1 MRAMSQ
7 QNIEYL
13 LDKALRLPL
22 SPGVYIMRDEKGKV
36 IYVGKSRALKNRVSQ
51 YFRKNS
57 KHDTKTVLMVSRVRD
72 FDYILTDTENE
83 ALALESQLIKQ
94 YVPKY
99 NIKLK
104 DGKNMPYIRIM
115 LSDDYP
121 HAEVV
126 YERKGDGAKYFG
138 PYSTISA
145 AYGVLKTVQKT
156 FKVHSCNRRFPK
168 DIGKERPCLYC
179 QIGDCVGPC
188 TGNVTGEEYKE
199 IYKQIILFLRGSFS
213 EVKKKLTE
221 RMEYFSEELMFE
233 AAAVYRDRIEALA
246 KVWQRHKIVG
256 SPDSEH
262 DIFALYTDDAVSCIA
277 VFFIREG
284 RIINSEN
291 YIFTPDELL
300 NGGDLQSFLYD
311 FYSKRGDVPREVL
324 LNFDIGEEKEALE
337 EALRLIA
344 ERKVVIRT
352 PERGETKKLC
362 DMVYENAARHAYQYK
377 EGKEAD
383 EAVLVK
389 LAQILH
395 LEVVPERI
403 ESFDISN
410 YGKENITAGM
420 VVFENGKPKKSEYRL
435 FKIKELTEKQDDYAS
450 MAEAVTRRFE
460 RAKMGDEGF
469 SVLPDLLLL
478 DGGKGHVS
486 VIKEVLKRMH
496 VDIPVFGMAKD
507 DYHKTRTLCT
517 EDEEISI
524 AKEKQVYM
532 LVYKL
537 QEEVH
542 RFTVSKMRASKEKS
556 LKRSVLEEIDGI
568 GSEKAK
574 KLLLHFKSLSAL
586 KKASLEEIKAVNGIS
601 EKNAENVYNYFLAEK
616 GK

>member
-1 MRAMSQ
+1 MQ
-7 QNIEYL
+7 DIEYL
-13 LDKALRLPL
+13 LDKALKLPL
-22 SPGVYIMRDEKGKV
+22 SPGVYIMRDEKRRV

-57 KHDTKTVLMVSRVRD
+57 KHDTKTVMMVSRVRD

-94 YVPKY
+94 YTPKY

-104 DGKNMPYIRIM
+104 DGKNMPYIRIQ

-121 HAEVV
+121 KAEVV
-126 YERKGDGAKYFG
+126 YARKSDGAKYFG
-138 PYSTISA
+138 PYSTISS
-145 AYGVLKTVQKT
+145 AYGVLKTVQKC
-156 FKVHSCNRRFPK
+156 FKVHSCNRIFPK

-179 QIGDCVGPC
+179 QINDCVAPC
-188 TGNVTGEEYKE
+188 TGNVTSEEYKD
-199 IYKQIILFLRGSFS
+199 IYRQIILFLRGSFS
-213 EVKKKLTE
+213 EVKKRLTE
-221 RMEYFSEELMFE
+221 KMEYFSEELMFE
-233 AAAVYRDRIEALA
+233 AAAVYRDRIEELA

-277 VFFIREG
+277 VFFVREG
-284 RIINSEN
+284 RIISSEN

-300 NGGDLQSFLYD
+300 NNTDLQSFLYD
-311 FYSKRGDVPREVL
+311 FYSKRGDVPRELL

-337 EALRLIA
+337 EALRVIA

-352 PERGETKKLC
+352 PERGELKRLC

-377 EGKEAD
+377 EGREAD

-389 LAQILH
+389 LAQLLG

-420 VVFENGKPKKSEYRL
+420 VVAEEGKLKKSEYRL
-435 FKIKELTEKQDDYAS
+435 FKIKNITDKQDDYAS

-460 RAKMGDEGF
+460 RAKQGDEGF
-469 SVLPDLLLL
+469 AKLPDLILL

-486 VIKEVLKRMH
+486 VIKEVLKKMRI
-496 VDIPVFGMAKD
+496 DIPVFGMAKD

-532 LVYKL
+532 LVYKI

-542 RFTVSKMRASKEKS
+542 RFTISKMRSSKEKS
-556 LKRSVLEEIDGI
+556 LKKSILEEIDGI

-574 KLLLHFKSLSAL
+574 KILAHFKSLSAL
-586 KKASLEEIKAVNGIS
+586 KAASLDEIKAVKGIS
-601 EKNAENVYNYFLAEK
+601 ERNAENVFKYFSAER
-616 GK
+616 GE

>member
-1 MRAMSQ
+1 MQ
-7 QNIEYL
+7 DIEYL
-13 LDKALRLPL
+13 LDKALKLPL
-22 SPGVYIMRDEKGKV
+22 SPGVYIMRDEKRRV

-57 KHDTKTVLMVSRVRD
+57 KHDTKTVMMVSRVRD

-94 YVPKY
+94 YTPKY

-104 DGKNMPYIRIM
+104 DGKNMPYIRIQ

-121 HAEVV
+121 KAEVV
-126 YERKGDGAKYFG
+126 YARKSDGAKYFG
-138 PYSTISA
+138 PYSTISS
-145 AYGVLKTVQKT
+145 AYGVLKTVQKC
-156 FKVHSCNRRFPK
+156 FKVHSCNRIFPK

-179 QIGDCVGPC
+179 QINDCVAPC
-188 TGNVTGEEYKE
+188 TGNVTSEEYKD
-199 IYKQIILFLRGSFS
+199 IYRQIILFLRGSFS
-213 EVKKKLTE
+213 EVKKRLTE
-221 RMEYFSEELMFE
+221 KMEYFSEELMFE
-233 AAAVYRDRIEALA
+233 AAAVYRDRIEELA

-277 VFFIREG
+277 VFFVREG
-284 RIINSEN
+284 RIISSEN

-300 NGGDLQSFLYD
+300 NNTDLQSFLYD
-311 FYSKRGDVPREVL
+311 FYSKRGDVPRELL

-337 EALRLIA
+337 EALRVIA

-352 PERGETKKLC
+352 PERGELKKLC

-377 EGKEAD
+377 EGREAD

-389 LAQILH
+389 LAQLLG

-420 VVFENGKPKKSEYRL
+420 VVAEEGKLKKSEYRL
-435 FKIKELTEKQDDYAS
+435 FKIKNITDKQDDYAS

-460 RAKMGDEGF
+460 RAKQGDEGF
-469 SVLPDLLLL
+469 AKLPDLILL

-486 VIKEVLKRMH
+486 VIKEVLKKMRI
-496 VDIPVFGMAKD
+496 DIPVFGMAKD

-532 LVYKL
+532 LVYKI

-542 RFTVSKMRASKEKS
+542 RFTISKMRSSKEKS
-556 LKRSVLEEIDGI
+556 LKKSILEEIDGI

-574 KLLLHFKSLSAL
+574 KILAHFKSLSAL
-586 KKASLEEIKAVNGIS
+586 KAASLDEIKAVKGIS
-601 EKNAENVYNYFLAEK
+601 ERNAENVFNYFSAER
-616 GK
+616 GE

>member
-1 MRAMSQ
+1 MQ
-7 QNIEYL
+7 DIEYL
-13 LDKALRLPL
+13 LDKALKLPL
-22 SPGVYIMRDEKGKV
+22 SPGVYIMRDEKRRV

-57 KHDTKTVLMVSRVRD
+57 KHDTKTVMMVSRVRD

-94 YVPKY
+94 YTPKY

-104 DGKNMPYIRIM
+104 DGKNMPYIRIQ

-121 HAEVV
+121 KAEVV
-126 YERKGDGAKYFG
+126 YARKSDGAKYFG
-138 PYSTISA
+138 PYSTISS
-145 AYGVLKTVQKT
+145 AYGVLKTVQKC
-156 FKVHSCNRRFPK
+156 FKVHSCNRIFPK

-179 QIGDCVGPC
+179 QINDCVAPC
-188 TGNVTGEEYKE
+188 TGNVTSEEYKD
-199 IYKQIILFLRGSFS
+199 IYRQIILFLRGSFS
-213 EVKKKLTE
+213 EVKKRLTE
-221 RMEYFSEELMFE
+221 KMEYFSEELMFE
-233 AAAVYRDRIEALA
+233 AAAVYRDRIEELA

-277 VFFIREG
+277 VFFVREG
-284 RIINSEN
+284 RIISSEN

-300 NGGDLQSFLYD
+300 NNTDLQSFLYD
-311 FYSKRGDVPREVL
+311 FYSKRGDVPRELL

-337 EALRLIA
+337 EALRVIA

-352 PERGETKKLC
+352 PERGELKKLC

-377 EGKEAD
+377 EGREAD

-389 LAQILH
+389 LAQLLG

-420 VVFENGKPKKSEYRL
+420 VVAEEGKLKKSEYRL
-435 FKIKELTEKQDDYAS
+435 FKIKNITDKQDDYAS

-460 RAKMGDEGF
+460 RAKQGDEGF
-469 SVLPDLLLL
+469 AKLPDLILL

-486 VIKEVLKRMH
+486 VIKEVLKRMRI
-496 VDIPVFGMAKD
+496 DIPIFGMAKD

-532 LVYKL
+532 LVYKI

-542 RFTVSKMRASKEKS
+542 RFTISKMRSSKEKS
-556 LKRSVLEEIDGI
+556 LKKSILEEIDGI

-574 KLLLHFKSLSAL
+574 KILAHFKSLSAL
-586 KKASLEEIKAVNGIS
+586 KAASLDEIKAVKGIS
-601 EKNAENVYNYFLAEK
+601 ERNAENVFKYFSAER
-616 GK
+616 GE

>member
-1 MRAMSQ
+1 MSKQ
-7 QNIEYL
+7 D
-13 LDKALRLPL
+13 LDKLLEKALGLPL
-22 SPGVYIMRDEKGKV
+22 SPGVYIMRDENRRV

-51 YFRKNS
+51 YFRKNGR
-57 KHDTKTVLMVSRVRD
+57 HDTKTVLMVSRVRE

-94 YVPKY
+94 YNPKY

-104 DGKNMPYIRIM
+104 DGKNMPYIRIS

-121 HAEVV
+121 KAEVV
-126 YERKGDGAKYFG
+126 YTRRSDGAKYFG

-145 AYGVLKTVQKT
+145 AYGVLKTVQKC
-156 FKVHSCNRRFPK
+156 FKVHSCSRVFPR

-188 TGNVTGEEYKE
+188 TGKVTSEEYKE
-199 IYKQIILFLRGSFS
+199 IYRQIIMFLRGSFS

-221 RMEYFSEELMFE
+221 KMEYLAEELMFE
-233 AAAVYRDRIEALA
+233 AAAVYRDRIEALS

-262 DIFALYTDDAVSCIA
+262 DIFALYSDDAISCIA

-284 RIINSEN
+284 RIVNSEN

-300 NGGDLQSFLYD
+300 NESDLQSFIYN
-311 FYSKRGDVPREVL
+311 YYAKRGDMPKEVL
-324 LNFDIGEEKEALE
+324 LNFDLGEEKEGLE
-337 EALRLIA
+337 DALRVIA
-344 ERKVVIRT
+344 ERKIVIRT
-352 PERGETKKLC
+352 PERGESKKLC

-377 EGKEAD
+377 EGREAD
-383 EAVLVK
+383 ESVLIK
-389 LAQILH
+389 LAQMLQ

-420 VVFENGKPKKSEYRL
+420 VVFESGRPAKSQYRL
-435 FKIKELTEKQDDYAS
+435 FKIKNLSDKQDDYAS

-460 RAKMGDEGF
+460 RAKAGDEGF
-469 SVLPDLLLL
+469 SDLPDLILL

-486 VIKEVLKRMH
+486 VIKEVLQKMH
-496 VDIPVFGMAKD
+496 IDIPVFGMAKD

-517 EDEEISI
+517 EDYEISI

-542 RFTVSKMRASKEKS
+542 RFTISKMRASKEKS
-556 LKRSVLEEIDGI
+556 VKRSVLEEIDGI
-568 GSEKAK
+568 GKEKAK
-574 KLLLHFKSLSAL
+574 RLLSHFKSLSAL
-586 KKASLEEIKAVNGIS
+586 KSAPLEEIKRVKGIS
-601 EKNAENVYNYFLAEK
+601 EKNAESVFNYFTAEGEE

>member
-1 MRAMSQ
+1 MQ
-7 QNIEYL
+7 DIEYL
-13 LDKALRLPL
+13 LDKALKLPL
-22 SPGVYIMRDEKGKV
+22 SPGVYIMRDEKRKV

-57 KHDTKTVLMVSRVRD
+57 KHDTKTVMMVSKVRD

-94 YVPKY
+94 YSPKY

-104 DGKNMPYIRIM
+104 DGKNMPYIRIQ
-115 LSDDYP
+115 LNDDYP
-121 HAEVV
+121 KAEVV
-126 YERKGDGAKYFG
+126 YARKGDGAKYFG

-156 FKVHSCNRRFPK
+156 FKVHSCSRAFPK

-179 QIGDCVGPC
+179 QINDCVAPC
-188 TGNVTGEEYKE
+188 TGNVTSEEYKD
-199 IYKQIILFLRGSFS
+199 IYRQIVLFLRGSFS
-213 EVKKKLTE
+213 EVKRRLTE
-221 RMEYFSEELMFE
+221 KMEYFSEELMFE
-233 AAAVYRDRIEALA
+233 AAAFYRDRIEALA

-284 RIINSEN
+284 RIISSEN

-300 NGGDLQSFLYD
+300 NNTDLQSFLYD
-311 FYSKRGDVPREVL
+311 FYSKRGDVPKEVL
-324 LNFDIGEEKEALE
+324 LNFDLDEEKEVLE
-337 EALRLIA
+337 EALRVIA
-344 ERKVVIRT
+344 ERKVAIRT
-352 PERGETKKLC
+352 PERGELKKLC

-377 EGKEAD
+377 EGREAD
-383 EAVLVK
+383 EAVLIK
-389 LAQILH
+389 LAQLLG

-420 VVFENGKPKKSEYRL
+420 VVAEEGKLKKSEYRL
-435 FKIKELTEKQDDYAS
+435 FKIKNISDKQDDYAS

-460 RAKMGDEGF
+460 RAKQGDEGF
-469 SVLPDLLLL
+469 AKLPDLILL

-486 VIKEVLKRMH
+486 VIKEVLRKMRI
-496 VDIPVFGMAKD
+496 DIPVFGMAKD

-542 RFTVSKMRASKEKS
+542 RFTVSKMRSSKEKS
-556 LKRSVLEEIDGI
+556 LKKSILEEVDGI
-568 GSEKAK
+568 GREKAK
-574 KLLLHFKSLSAL
+574 KILAHFKSLSNL
-586 KKASLEEIKAVNGIS
+586 KKASLEEIKAVKGIS
-601 EKNAENVYNYFLAEK
+601 ERNAENVFNYFSADRGE
-616 GK
+616 

>member
-1 MRAMSQ
+1 MSK

-13 LDKALRLPL
+13 LNKALQLPL
-22 SPGVYIMRDEKGKV
+22 SPGVYIMKDEKGKV
-36 IYVGKSRALKNRVSQ
+36 VYVGKSRALKNRVSQ

-94 YVPKY
+94 YSPKY

-104 DGKNMPYIRIM
+104 DGKNMPYIRIS
-115 LSDDYP
+115 LNDDYP
-121 HAEVV
+121 RAEVV
-126 YERKGDGAKYFG
+126 YTRKSDGAKYFG
-138 PYSTISA
+138 PYSTVSS
-145 AYGVLKTVQKT
+145 AYGVLKTVQKC
-156 FKVHSCNRRFPK
+156 FKVHSCSRVFPK

-188 TGNVTGEEYKE
+188 TGKVTSEEYKD
-199 IYKQIILFLRGSFS
+199 IYKQIIMFLRGSFS
-213 EVKKKLTE
+213 EVKKLLTE
-221 RMEYFSEELMFE
+221 RMEKFSEELMFE
-233 AAAVYRDRIEALA
+233 AATVYRDRINELA

-256 SPDSEH
+256 SPDSEY
-262 DIFALYTDDAVSCIA
+262 DIFALYTDDAVSCMA

-284 RIINSEN
+284 RIVNSEN
-291 YIFTPDELL
+291 YIFTPDELV
-300 NGGDLQSFLYD
+300 NNTDLQTFIYD
-311 FYSKRGDVPREVL
+311 YYSKRGDIPREVL
-324 LNFDIGEEKEALE
+324 LNFSLDEEEEGLEA
-337 EALRLIA
+337 ALRDIA
-344 ERKVVIRT
+344 GRKVAFRT
-352 PERGETKKLC
+352 PERGDTKKLC

-377 EGKEAD
+377 EGREAD
-383 EAVLVK
+383 EVVLVK
-389 LAQILH
+389 LAGMLG
-395 LEVVPERI
+395 LEVLPERI

-420 VVFENGKPKKSEYRL
+420 VVFEQGRPKKSEYRL
-435 FKIKELTEKQDDYAS
+435 FKIKNISDKQDDYAS

-460 RAKMGDEGF
+460 RAKNNDEGF
-469 SVLPDLLLL
+469 SALPDLILL

-486 VIKEVLKRMH
+486 VIKEVLRKMH
-496 VDIPVFGMAKD
+496 IDIPVFGMAKD
-507 DYHKTRTLCT
+507 DYHKTRTLCS

-542 RFTVSKMRASKEKS
+542 RFTVSKMRSAKEKTLKKS
-556 LKRSVLEEIDGI
+556 LLEEIDGI

-574 KLLLHFKSLSAL
+574 KILAHFKSLAAL
-586 KKASLEEIKAVNGIS
+586 KKASLEEIKAVKGIS
-601 EKNAENVYNYFLAEK
+601 EKNAENVYNYFLKDKE
-616 GK
+616 